1 MRPAPDP
8 TDWSVLSQLLRLAQR
23 AGWQV
28 AFQGGCVEIAPVWV
42 EPGITAL
49 PARLLRE
56 ARQAGWQVG
65 RGEPARGLVLRHPA
79 VREPVRLLTE
89 R

>member
-1 MRPAPDP
+1 MRPAFDP
-8 TDWSVLSQLLRLAQR
+8 TDWTVLSHLLRLAQR

-28 AFQGGCVEIAPVWV
+28 AFHGAQVEIAPVWV
-42 EPGITAL
+42 APGIVAL

-56 ARQAGWQVG
+56 ARQAGWQLG
-65 RGEPARGLVLRHPA
+65 RGEPASALMLRHPA